1 MFFQAL
7 TEQIEKQSGEP
18 RKKLEDLRAK
28 LLDLT
33 RVIDARMDAE
43 VKAANEL
50 LATIVNSDDIPQS
63 TAEHLPEM
71 GEIFIQVLNQ
81 ALQEANQKNDVVRMP
96 KLQQVVKVIQ
106 EASSPPPEL
115 KLLEEF
121 LGAADEADLDKRIE
135 AHAEDMTPE
144 FINVIASLIS
154 RNETGKGK
162 NPTSEEAQMSQKLE
176 QVHRSVLRF
185 SMKKN
190 IAR

>member
-1 MFFQAL
+1 
-7 TEQIEKQSGEP
+7 
-18 RKKLEDLRAK
+18 
-28 LLDLT
+28 
-33 RVIDARMDAE
+33 
-43 VKAANEL
+43 
-50 LATIVNSDDIPQS
+50 
-63 TAEHLPEM
+63 
-71 GEIFIQVLNQ
+71 LNQ
-81 ALQEANQKNDVVRMP
+81 ALQEANKKNDAVRMP

-106 EASSPPPEL
+106 EASAPPPEL

-121 LGAADEADLDKRIE
+121 LAAADESELDKRIE
-135 AHAEDMTPE
+135 AHAEEMTPE

-162 NPTSEEAQMSQKLE
+162 NPTSEEAQMLKKLE